1 LPALAGRLGRR
12 STDTGKLGSGRE
24 FDPPDCNFPDCW
36 MSVFR
41 LLQIAE
47 PGRRGHNVAPFF
59 IPYMWKVL
67 PVTQKP
73 DQCLGE
79 WIDREAIAEA
89 MIPLIGQL
97 YRNNN
102 VVTSIHGRGLINR
115 SVIAI
120 MKAHRFARHRMAD
133 DAELSVHETFPILK
147 AMSELKLGAASVDL
161 GKMVAKFKAEG
172 NGRSIEDFVK
182 AELAEVVGKQNG
194 DAREGT
200 DVVLYGFGRIG
211 RLLARILI
219 EKTGGGDGLRLRAI
233 VVRKGA
239 ENDLVKRASLL
250 RRDSVHGPFDGT
262 ITIDEENNTLTAN
275 GNLIQVIYSNDPASI
290 DYTQYGIKNALLV
303 DNTGKWRDAEG
314 LGQHLKCPGI
324 DRVVLTAPGKGA
336 LKNIVHG
343 INHSDIGADD
353 KIISAAS
360 CTTNAI
366 VPVLKAVNDQ
376 YGIVNGHVETVHSYT
391 NDQNLI
397 DNFHKGSRRGRS
409 APLNMVITETGAATA
424 AAKALPVLKGKLTGN
439 AIRVPTPN
447 VSMAILNLNLEK
459 ATTREE
465 INEYL
470 RQMAMHSDLQKQID
484 FVSSQEV
491 VSTDFVGSR
500 HAGVVDA
507 EATICNDNR
516 VVLYV
521 WYDNEFGYS
530 CQVVRVM
537 EDMAGVNP
545 PAFPR

>member
-1 LPALAGRLGRR
+1 
-12 STDTGKLGSGRE
+12 
-24 FDPPDCNFPDCW
+24 
-36 MSVFR
+36 M
-41 LLQIAE
+41 
-47 PGRRGHNVAPFF
+47 
-59 IPYMWKVL
+59 
-67 PVTQKP
+67 TQKP

-79 WIDREAIAEA
+79 WIDREALAEA

-102 VVTSIHGRGLINR
+102 VVTSIYGRGLINR

-120 MKAHRFARHRMAD
+120 LKAHRFARHRQAD
-133 DAELSVHETFPILK
+133 EAELSVHETYPILK
-147 AMSELKLGAASVDL
+147 TMSEMNLGAASVDL
-161 GKMVAKFKAEG
+161 GKLVGKFKAEG
-172 NGRSIEDFVK
+172 NGRALDQFVRD
-182 AELAEVVGKQNG
+182 ELAEVAGKRTTPSG
-194 DAREGT
+194 HKGT

-262 ITIDEENNTLTAN
+262 IHIDAENNTITAN
-275 GNLIQVIYSNDPASI
+275 GNLIQVIYSNDPSSV
-290 DYTQYGIKNALLV
+290 DYTQYGIENALLV

-314 LGQHLKCPGI
+314 LGQHLKCPGVA
-324 DRVVLTAPGKGA
+324 RVVLTAPGKGE

-343 INHSDIGADD
+343 INHGDITADD

-409 APLNMVITETGAATA
+409 AALNMVITETGAATA

-459 ATTREE
+459 ATSREE

-470 RQMAMHSDLQKQID
+470 RQMAMHSELQKQID
-484 FVSSQEV
+484 FVNSQEV

-507 EATICNDNR
+507 EATICSDNR

>member
-1 LPALAGRLGRR
+1 
-12 STDTGKLGSGRE
+12 
-24 FDPPDCNFPDCW
+24 
-36 MSVFR
+36 M
-41 LLQIAE
+41 
-47 PGRRGHNVAPFF
+47 
-59 IPYMWKVL
+59 
-67 PVTQKP
+67 TQKP

-79 WIDREAIAEA
+79 WIDREALAEA

-102 VVTSIHGRGLINR
+102 VVTSIYGRGLINR

-120 MKAHRFARHRMAD
+120 LKAHRFARHRQAD
-133 DAELSVHETFPILK
+133 EAELSVHETHQILTT
-147 AMSELKLGAASVDL
+147 MSDMNLGAASVDL
-161 GKMVAKFKAEG
+161 GKLVGKFKAEG
-172 NGRSIEDFVK
+172 NGRTLDQFVRE
-182 AELAEVVGKQNG
+182 ELAEVADKRTTAAGHK
-194 DAREGT
+194 GT

-262 ITIDEENNTLTAN
+262 IHIDAENNTITAN
-275 GNLIQVIYSNDPASI
+275 GNLIQVIYSNDPASV
-290 DYTQYGIKNALLV
+290 DYTQYGIENALLV

-314 LGQHLKCPGI
+314 LSQHLKCPGVA
-324 DRVVLTAPGKGA
+324 RVVLTAPGKGE

-343 INHSDIGADD
+343 INHGEITADD
-353 KIISAAS
+353 RIVSAAS

-409 APLNMVITETGAATA
+409 AALNMVITETGAATA

-459 ATTREE
+459 ATSRDE

-484 FVSSQEV
+484 FVNSQEV

-507 EATICNDNR
+507 EATICSDNR

>member
-1 LPALAGRLGRR
+1 MTL
-12 STDTGKLGSGRE
+12 
-24 FDPPDCNFPDCW
+24 
-36 MSVFR
+36 
-41 LLQIAE
+41 
-47 PGRRGHNVAPFF
+47 
-59 IPYMWKVL
+59 
-67 PVTQKP
+67 KP

-79 WIDREAIAEA
+79 WIDREALAEA

-102 VVTSIHGRGLINR
+102 VVTSIFGRGLINR

-120 MKAHRFARHRMAD
+120 LKAHRFARHRLSGED
-133 DAELSVHETFPILK
+133 ELSVHDSYTILK
-147 AMSELKLGAASVDL
+147 TMSEMNLGAASVDL
-161 GKMVAKFKAEG
+161 GKLVAKFKTAG
-172 NGRSIEDFVK
+172 GTDLATFVRE
-182 AELAEVVGKQNG
+182 ELNSLANKRGEK
-194 DAREGT
+194 REGT

-239 ENDLVKRASLL
+239 DNDLAKRASLL

-262 ITIDEENNTLTAN
+262 IVIDEENSTITAN
-275 GNLIQVIYSNDPASI
+275 GNLIQVIYSNDPASV

-314 LGQHLKCPGI
+314 LGQHLKCPGV
-324 DRVVLTAPGKGA
+324 DRVILTAPGKGA

-343 INHSDIGADD
+343 INHSEITADD
-353 KIISAAS
+353 KIVSAAS

-366 VPVLKAVNDQ
+366 VPVLKAVYDKF
-376 YGIVNGHVETVHSYT
+376 GIVHGHVETVHSYT

-409 APLNMVITETGAATA
+409 AALNMVITETGAATA

-447 VSMAILNLNLEK
+447 VSMAILNLALEK
-459 ATTREE
+459 PTTREE

-470 RQMAMHSDLQKQID
+470 RQMAMHSELQKQID
-484 FVSSQEV
+484 FVQSQEV